1 MELAGWALVVR
12 LFPGCTGPD
21 RGSDSAFDYIEGG
34 NTKDYQEHHKSRVFI
49 HGLKRRGKKDTKIFI
64 GKKIAANNCSDHSI
78 LKSQIFFFFHL

>member
-1 MELAGWALVVR
+1 MR

-21 RGSDSAFDYIEGG
+21 RGSDSAFDYIVGG

-64 GKKIAANNCSDHSI
+64 GKK
-78 LKSQIFFFFHL
+78 